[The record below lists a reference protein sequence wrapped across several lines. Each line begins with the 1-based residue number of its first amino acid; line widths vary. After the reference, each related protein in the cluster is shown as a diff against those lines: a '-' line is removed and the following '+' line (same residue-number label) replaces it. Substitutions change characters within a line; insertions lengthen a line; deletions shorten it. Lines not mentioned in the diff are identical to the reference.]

1 MITSCFRERS
11 FVANPILPQLS
22 GRVGTGFNSS
32 GFLGAVLGREPVGPR
47 GREPDEPP
55 GREPDE
61 RLGREPL
68 GREPDEPR
76 SEAGLEASFGF
87 SILKS

>member
-22 GRVGTGFNSS
+22 GRVGTDFNPLV
-32 GFLGAVLGREPVGPR
+32 FLGAVLGREP
-47 GREPDEPP
+47 
-55 GREPDE
+55 DE
-61 RLGREPL
+61 RLGSEPL

-87 SILKS
+87 SNLKS

>member
-22 GRVGTGFNSS
+22 GRLGTDFNPSV
-32 GFLGAVLGREPVGPR
+32 FPGAVLGR
-47 GREPDEPP
+47 EPP

>member
-22 GRVGTGFNSS
+22 GRVGTDFNPSV
-32 GFLGAVLGREPVGPR
+32 FLGAVLGREPVGPR
-47 GREPDEPP
+47 GREPDE
-55 GREPDE
+55 R
-61 RLGREPL
+61 L

-76 SEAGLEASFGF
+76 SEAGLEANFGF
-87 SILKS
+87 SILRS